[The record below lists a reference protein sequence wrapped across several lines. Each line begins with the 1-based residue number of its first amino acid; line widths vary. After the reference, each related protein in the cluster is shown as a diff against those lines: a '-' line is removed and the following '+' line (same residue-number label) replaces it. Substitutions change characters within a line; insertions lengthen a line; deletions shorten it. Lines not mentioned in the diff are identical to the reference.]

1 MPAVNEIDI
10 MTAYIRGSEVSHI
23 RMGDDVVWEHYTFV
37 QSFLNS
43 AHGIKIPDW
52 ALSVGVAIIGGGGGG
67 QTGNGTTG
75 SSGRPG
81 AAAQW
86 VVRHRVLN
94 RNPGDK
100 FYINLDV
107 GDGGAG
113 GSNSDHSHGKQGGTT
128 TAIIYRNTNNV
139 ITEVARHSAVGG
151 KGGPDSGIGVGDPST
166 RPNNTTAPRIS
177 LQTPSILPRGT
188 AATKEQVGGSPGA
201 GGGYGGGG
209 FFGSRGTGRAGGKGR
224 AIFYYY
230 GLTY

>member
-1 MPAVNEIDI
+1 MPVVNEIDI
-10 MTAYIRGSEVSHI
+10 MTAYIRGGEVSHI
-23 RMGDDVVWEHYTFV
+23 RKGDDVAWEHYTKV
-37 QSFLNS
+37 DPYTSS

-67 QTGNGTTG
+67 QSGNGTNG

-86 VVRHRVLN
+86 YVAHRVLD

-113 GSNSDHSHGKQGGTT
+113 GGNSDHSAGRQGVATKAT
-128 TAIIYRNTNNV
+128 IFRNTNDI
-139 ITEVARHSAVGG
+139 ITQVATYTGVGG
-151 KGGPDSGIGVGDPST
+151 KGGPDSGLPVGGTSSSPSIK
-166 RPNNTTAPRIS
+166 TAPRQA
-177 LQTPSILPRGT
+177 LMPPTTLPRGT
-188 AATKEQVGGSPGA
+188 GVGKEQVGGSPGA

-209 FFGSRGTGRAGGKGR
+209 FFGARGTGRAGGKGR

-230 GLTY
+230 GLPY